1 MSLETLKGGI
11 PMDNRNYTNY
21 IKQNKHDEKATEAT
35 EVIET
40 TATGSQSDENVQNIP
55 ENIETIDTECK
66 AAPEAKTTKSDSEAP
81 KAVTGVVVNCEK
93 LNVRSAPSL
102 NAEINLIL
110 SKGEG
115 VVILE
120 LVKGSD
126 GEDFYKVGNPEHPEY
141 CMAKYIKIN

>member
-1 MSLETLKGGI
+1 MG
-11 PMDNRNYTNY
+11 NRNYTNY
-21 IKQNKHDEKATEAT
+21 SKQNKPDEKATEDT
-35 EVIET
+35 EVIEI
-40 TATGSQSDENVQNIP
+40 TATESQSDENVKNIS
-55 ENIETIDTECK
+55 ENTEIIDNAGNT
-66 AAPEAKTTKSDSEAP
+66 APEAKTTKSDSEAP
-81 KAVTGVVVNCEK
+81 KAVTGIVVNCEK

-141 CMAKYIKIN
+141 CMAKYIKINK

>member
-1 MSLETLKGGI
+1 MG
-11 PMDNRNYTNY
+11 NRNYTNY
-21 IKQNKHDEKATEAT
+21 SKQNKPAEKAPESP
-35 EVIET
+35 EVLET
-40 TATGSQSDENVQNIP
+40 TAPESQSDKNVQNIP
-55 ENIETIDTECK
+55 ENTEPTETVTN
-66 AAPEAKTTKSDSEAP
+66 AAPEAQTTQPEPEAL

-102 NAEINLIL
+102 NANIDLTL

-115 VVILE
+115 VVIIE
-120 LVKGSD
+120 LVKGPD

>member
-1 MSLETLKGGI
+1 
-11 PMDNRNYTNY
+11 MDNRNYTNY
-21 IKQNKHDEKATEAT
+21 SKQNKPDEKATEAT

-40 TATGSQSDENVQNIP
+40 TATESQSDENVQNIP
-55 ENIETIDTECK
+55 ENTEAIETAVNADQ
-66 AAPEAKTTKSDSEAP
+66 EAP

>member
-1 MSLETLKGGI
+1 
-11 PMDNRNYTNY
+11 MDNRNYTNY
-21 IKQNKHDEKATEAT
+21 SKQNKHDEKATEAT

-40 TATGSQSDENVQNIP
+40 TATESQSDENVQNIP
-55 ENIETIDTECK
+55 ENTEAIETAVNADQ
-66 AAPEAKTTKSDSEAP
+66 EAP
-81 KAVTGVVVNCEK
+81 KSVTGVVVNCEK

-102 NAEINLIL
+102 NSKINLIL

>member
-1 MSLETLKGGI
+1 
-11 PMDNRNYTNY
+11 MDNRNYTNY
-21 IKQNKHDEKATEAT
+21 SKQNKHDEKATEAT

-40 TATGSQSDENVQNIP
+40 TATESQSDENVQNIP

-66 AAPEAKTTKSDSEAP
+66 TAPEARTTKSDSEAL

-102 NAEINLIL
+102 NSKINLIL

>member
-21 IKQNKHDEKATEAT
+21 SKQNEPDKKATE
-35 EVIET
+35 
-40 TATGSQSDENVQNIP
+40 SQSDENVKNIP
-55 ENIETIDTECK
+55 ENTEIIDNTGNI
-66 AAPEAKTTKSDSEAP
+66 APEAKTTKYDSEAP

-102 NAEINLIL
+102 NAKINLIL

>member
-1 MSLETLKGGI
+1 MSK
-11 PMDNRNYTNY
+11 NRNYTNY
-21 IKQNKHDEKATEAT
+21 SKPNKPAEETVPEAT
-35 EVIET
+35 E
-40 TATGSQSDENVQNIP
+40 SQSDSNVRNIP
-55 ENIETIDTECK
+55 ENTETATNAASEPQTATTDTE
-66 AAPEAKTTKSDSEAP
+66 TP

-102 NAEINLIL
+102 NANINLIL

-115 VVILE
+115 VSILE